1 MHCASGGVCAQH
13 PCRGTV
19 QETEGW
25 VVMDSAVSQAAV
37 NPAGSRSARWRDR
50 ALGVLLAV
58 LAAVLVWVVA
68 APVAGVDLEATLA
81 EGEPPMK
88 IGLGAVIAS
97 SLLTSLLGWGL
108 LALLER
114 VTRHGLRIWV
124 IVAAVFTL
132 LSLAGPTAADSGGAM
147 VALALMHVAVGAVLI
162 AAMVRSA
169 RR

>member
-1 MHCASGGVCAQH
+1 
-13 PCRGTV
+13 
-19 QETEGW
+19 
-25 VVMDSAVSQAAV
+25 MDSAVSQAAV
-37 NPAGSRSARWRDR
+37 TPAGSRSVRWRDR

-58 LAAVLVWVVA
+58 LAAVLIWVVA

-88 IGLGAVIAS
+88 IGLGAVIVS

-162 AAMVRSA
+162 AAMVRSV